1 MPTEEQIIDNYIADM
16 QLEVLGYLMFVLN
29 TSNSLE
35 EVKEIVQTRID
46 KLSK

>member
-35 EVKEIVQTRID
+35 EVKEIVQARID